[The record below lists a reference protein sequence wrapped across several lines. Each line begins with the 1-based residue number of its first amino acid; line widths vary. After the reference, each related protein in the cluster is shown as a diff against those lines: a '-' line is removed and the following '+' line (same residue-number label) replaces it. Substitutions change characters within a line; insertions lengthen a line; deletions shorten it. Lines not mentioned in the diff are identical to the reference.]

1 LTAPV
6 IEKDAP
12 PSTGVPEGAHP
23 ITLPVMAI
31 EGYDTADGRY
41 LEPGGI
47 DHHALPITLYAQTRT
62 PDGGKGHDNA
72 DIVGAV
78 TEMWRTPG
86 PEVIS
91 KQTGQPFPEGTFVW
105 SGRAWMYED
114 VPAFRLVK
122 DRALSGNSVD
132 LSNVDGVLEYAEGVD
147 PNDPDAQPIRMRMSG
162 TIGATTLVGQ
172 PAFPDAY
179 VELDGELLVPEG
191 GQAITASAVSFR
203 SAELGDWCAPCAAGQ
218 PLATTTPVAL
228 DGAAPAAKP
237 RRTDGMVALIPA
249 EADSLAVDGGDPPED
264 LHLTLAYLGDDVMS
278 WRPEEREA
286 VHEVARRLTVGDKTG
301 PDSVDVPAPDAPFGK
316 PLEARVF
323 SHAVFNPDGGPD
335 GDKDPAAVYLF
346 GDGGDEVTYFRNV
359 VLDGVRGALGDSTLP
374 EQHSPFHPHV
384 TAGYGLDVNAL
395 SYTGPV
401 KFDRLRVALGDE
413 ITDYPLGGGEESL
426 IAAAPPLFPAS
437 AFAVPEPDQ
446 PQPLTIGRDLGNG
459 YREVSG
465 HVALWGTCHIGFTG
479 RCVTPPASRSGYA
492 YFHTGAVLT
501 DSGELAVGTVT
512 LGRADAGGHA
522 DLRANPAEAVA
533 HYDRTGYA
541 AADVRAVDGVHG
553 IWVSGVTRDLSEEQ
567 LHAFRA
573 AKPSGDWRG
582 VRGSLEMVAIL
593 QVNTGGYPVPR
604 ARVAS
609 GEPVALVAA
618 GWENVGEP
626 ASPSA
631 TFLEGSRLGL
641 QDALAALRAEV
652 GPVLAFARESQQQR
666 ALAEVNDLVT
676 PELLADLQ
684 QEAEVDLF
692 LALHG
697 AELANW
703 VEKAGGLPGYIKRIA
718 KHLQAEGMD
727 KSRAIATAV
736 NAAKKMC
743 ATGDTSLPGKQVVNA
758 GSRAE
763 ACAAVA
769 DWEAKRAS

>member
-1 LTAPV
+1 MTAPV
-6 IEKDAP
+6 IEQDAP
-12 PSTGVPEGAHP
+12 ASTGVPEGAHP
-23 ITLPVMAI
+23 INLPVMAV

-41 LEPGGI
+41 LEPGGV
-47 DHHALPITLYAQTRT
+47 DHYALPLTIYAQTRT
-62 PDGGKGHDNA
+62 PDGGKGHDAA

-86 PEVIS
+86 PEVVS
-91 KQTGQPFPEGTFVW
+91 KQTGQPFPDGTFVW
-105 SGRAWMYED
+105 SGRGWVYGD
-114 VPAFRLVK
+114 VPAFRLIK

-132 LSNVDGVLEYAEGVD
+132 LSNVDGTLEYAEGVD

-191 GQAITASAVSFR
+191 GQVLTASAVSFR

-218 PLATTTPVAL
+218 PLATAAPEAL
-228 DGAAPAAKP
+228 DGQAPPAKP

-249 EADSLAVDGGDPPED
+249 DTASLAVPGGDAPEE
-264 LHLTLAYLGDDVMS
+264 LHLTLAYLGEDVMS

-286 VHEVARRLTVGDKTG
+286 VHEVARRLTVGEEAR
-301 PDSVDVPAPDAPFGK
+301 PDSVDVPAPKAPFGK

-346 GDGGDEVTYFRNV
+346 GDGGEEVTYFRNV

-395 SYTGPV
+395 SFTGPV
-401 KFDRLRVALGDE
+401 VFDRLRVALGDE
-413 ITDYPLGGGEESL
+413 VTDYPLGGGEAL
-426 IAAAPPLFPAS
+426 VAAGPPLFPAS
-437 AFAVPEPDQ
+437 AFSVPEPDQ
-446 PQPLTIGRDLGNG
+446 PTPLTVGRDLGNG
-459 YREVSG
+459 YRELTG
-465 HVALWGTCHIGFTG
+465 HVALWGTCHIGFAG

-492 YFHTGAVLT
+492 YFHTGVVLT
-501 DSGELAVGTVT
+501 DAGEVAVGTVT
-512 LGRADAGGHA
+512 LGRPDAGGHA
-522 DLRANPAEAVA
+522 DLRSNPAEAVA

-541 AADVRAVDGVHG
+541 AADVRAVDGRHG
-553 IWVSGVTRDLSEEQ
+553 IWVSGVTRALTEEQ

-582 VRGSLEMVAIL
+582 VRGNLEMVAIL

-618 GWENVGEP
+618 GWDVQTDRPVVQANYGGDLRRTLAELRGELVP
-626 ASPSA
+626 LV
-631 TFLEGSRLGL
+631 T
-641 QDALAALRAEV
+641 
-652 GPVLAFARESQQQR
+652 FARKAQQED
-666 ALAEVNDLVT
+666 ALAEVRALVG
-676 PELLADLQ
+676 PELLSAIQ
-684 QEAEVDLF
+684 VEAEVDL
-692 LALHG
+692 LVALEG
-697 AELANW
+697 ARLANW
-703 VEKAGGLPGYIKRIA
+703 VEKAGGLPSYIKRIA
-718 KHLQAEGMD
+718 KHLEGKGMD

-743 ATGDTSLPGKQVVNA
+743 ATGDTSLPGDQQVNA
-758 GSRAE
+758 GSKAE

-769 DWEAKRAS
+769 EWEAKRDAS

>member
-1 LTAPV
+1 MTAPV

-12 PSTGVPEGAHP
+12 ASTGVPEGAHP
-23 ITLPVMAI
+23 ILLPVMAI

-114 VPAFRLVK
+114 TPAFRLVR

-132 LSNVDGVLEYAEGVD
+132 MSNVDGVLEYAEGVD
-147 PNDPDAQPIRMRMSG
+147 PDDPDAQPIRMRMSG

-191 GQAITASAVSFR
+191 GQVLTASAVSFR

-218 PLATTTPVAL
+218 PLATTSSEAL
-228 DGAAPAAKP
+228 NGEAPEVKP

-249 EADSLAVDGGDPPED
+249 EASSLAVDGGDPVED
-264 LHLTLAYLGDDVMS
+264 LHLTLAYLGEDVMS

-286 VHEVARRLTVGDKTG
+286 VHEMARRLTTPLADELGAEPV
-301 PDSVDVPAPDAPFGK
+301 AARIA

-335 GDKDPAAVYLF
+335 GDKEPAAVYLF
-346 GDGGDEVTYFRNV
+346 GDGGDELRWAHDLTHSELRS
-359 VLDGVRGALGDSTLP
+359 ALGDSTLP

-395 SYTGPV
+395 NFTGPV
-401 KFDRLRVALGDE
+401 RFDRLRVALGDE
-413 ITDYPLGGGEESL
+413 VTDYPLGGGEESL
-426 IAAAPPLFPAS
+426 VAAAPPLFPAS
-437 AFAVPEPDQ
+437 AFAVPEPDR
-446 PQPLTIGRDLGNG
+446 PSPLTIGRDLGNG

-479 RCVTPPASRSGYA
+479 QCVTPPASRSGYA

-501 DSGELAVGTVT
+501 DTGEVAVGTVT
-512 LGRADAGGHA
+512 LGRSDAGGHA

-541 AADVRAVDGVHG
+541 AADVRAVDGRHG
-553 IWVSGVTRDLSEEQ
+553 IWVSGVTRALTDEQ
-567 LHAFRA
+567 LHEFRA

-618 GWENVGEP
+618 GWESGAELP
-626 ASPSA
+626 SPSGTLSGA
-631 TFLEGSRLGL
+631 QPGVRAML
-641 QDALAALRAEV
+641 DALRAEV
-652 GPVLAFARESQQQR
+652 APMVEFARQAQQDR
-666 ALAEVNDLVT
+666 SLAQVHGIVGA
-676 PELLADLQ
+676 ELLAELQ
-684 QEAEVDLF
+684 QEAEVDLL

-697 AELANW
+697 TELANW

-727 KSRAIATAV
+727 QSRAIATAV

-743 ATGDTSLPGKQVVNA
+743 ATGDTNFPGKQQVNA
-758 GSRAE
+758 GSQAE

-769 DWEAKRAS
+769 DWEKKKNA